1 MLFTNT
7 SLQKL
12 SRDLSLLIVGLI
24 STNAVT
30 DIGAEDDPSFSREVS
45 TNNNVSCFDGDNQQ
59 SISFS

>member
-1 MLFTNT
+1 MLLTNT

-30 DIGAEDDPSFSREVS
+30 DIDAEDDPSFSREVS
-45 TNNNVSCFDGDNQQ
+45 TSNSDSCFGGGNQQ
-59 SISFS
+59 TISFS